1 MSANAG
7 GCAEPAWVTALCGG
21 AQDSRGQAG
30 LYSTFQV
37 RRHTLKQTGSS
48 SSHTD
53 TGGPGALDP
62 MLLRAARDPGSTHS
76 TEEVGTV

>member
-7 GCAEPAWVTALCGG
+7 GCAERLGSLLSVEGHRTVEDRLVP
-21 AQDSRGQAG
+21 
-30 LYSTFQV
+30 YSTFQV

-62 MLLRAARDPGSTHS
+62 MLLRAARDPGSTHN